1 MSYALYIFDEDCG
14 DWQCEQNL
22 RADNYAD
29 AVAEAK
35 YIAAQCAY
43 RVRWQI
49 RDADG
54 NKI

>member
-1 MSYALYIFDEDCG
+1 MSYTLYVYDSDCG
-14 DWQCEQNL
+14 DWQFEQDL
-22 RADNYAD
+22 EVDNYFD

-35 YIAAQCAY
+35 YIASQCAY

-54 NKI
+54 KKI